1 MAIKKRQQ
9 YDESESEQE
18 EEYTYANDSQD
29 EDDDDLN
36 QSEDE
41 DDEEEDEEDEEDEEE
56 EEEYKAAQLAK
67 IKRDL
72 AHVSFEQLADLKGKM
87 GEKEFVKD
95 EKKKISKDQILKDLK
110 GAVGKLKKTNKVK
123 LTKQDMKRESKHRPM
138 EISSKRA
145 VGRHR
150 DVVQLQAEKRRDP
163 RFDKLSGQLNQDLF
177 EKSYNF
183 LNDYKKSE
191 MEMLKESIKKEQD
204 EEKQEHMK
212 GLLLKMVSA
221 DKQEQERKRKQAL
234 LRDRKKQESELVKQ
248 GKTPYFLKRSEKRK
262 LDLMDRYEKLGAKSV
277 DRILEKRR
285 KRNTT
290 KDRKHLPFNKR
301 RSAAE

>member
-1 MAIKKRQQ
+1 MVIKKRQQ
-9 YDESESEQE
+9 YEESESEQE

-29 EDDDDLN
+29 EDDEELE
-36 QSEDE
+36 QSEEEGDE
-41 DDEEEDEEDEEDEEE
+41 NNEDEED

-87 GEKEFVKD
+87 GEKGFVKD

-138 EISSKRA
+138 EVSSKRA

-177 EKSYNF
+177 EKSYGF

-191 MEMLKESIKKEQD
+191 MEMLRESIKKEQD